1 MFLIAFRNIL
11 VMIIDHRCLV
21 IKFYLYVP
29 LSFFSLVVIVLLIVS
44 SRFVED
50 MTNILIYMAM
60 AQKDWEV
67 LIGLAK
73 IDIDRG
79 LYFPVSR
86 PVQLLKK
93 NVSLLSVKKK
103 NNTK

>member
-1 MFLIAFRNIL
+1 
-11 VMIIDHRCLV
+11 
-21 IKFYLYVP
+21 
-29 LSFFSLVVIVLLIVS
+29 
-44 SRFVED
+44 
-50 MTNILIYMAM
+50 MAM

-67 LIGLAK
+67 LIGLVK

-93 NVSLLSVKKK
+93 KVSLLSVKKK
-103 NNTK
+103 KQYLVKDP